1 MQNNSIM
8 TKMSA
13 NPSNLAQNVEKH
25 LSKNSCKQ
33 RTLGIIGGMS
43 WESTESYYRLI
54 NEGIKARLGNL
65 HSADLLIHSVD
76 FAPIEILQAK
86 GAWDEMGKVLANSG
100 KRLQAAGAQGLLI
113 ATNTMHKVVDDVQAA
128 TNLPIIHIADV
139 TAAAIKQQGL
149 TKVALLGTQFTMT
162 EDFYKQRLI
171 DAGLQVLIP
180 ETGARAEVHRII
192 YEELCQG
199 QLLDSSRQ
207 YYQQVT
213 KNLADK
219 GAKGVILGCTE
230 IGLLIQQA
238 DSPISVFDTTAIHA
252 AAAVDFLL
260 SSWF

>member
-1 MQNNSIM
+1 
-8 TKMSA
+8 MSA

-162 EDFYKQRLI
+162 ESFYKQRLI

-207 YYQQVT
+207 YYQHLT
-213 KNLADK
+213 ENL
-219 GAKGVILGCTE
+219 
-230 IGLLIQQA
+230 
-238 DSPISVFDTTAIHA
+238 
-252 AAAVDFLL
+252 
-260 SSWF
+260 

>member
-1 MQNNSIM
+1 
-8 TKMSA
+8 MSA

-54 NEGIKARLGNL
+54 NQGIKARLGNL

-76 FAPIEILQAK
+76 FALIEALQAQ
-86 GAWDEMGKVLANSG
+86 GVWDEMGKVLANSG

-162 EDFYKQRLI
+162 ENFYKQRLI

-213 KNLADK
+213 ENLADK

-238 DSPISVFDTTAIHA
+238 DSPIPVFDTTAIHA
-252 AAAVDFLL
+252 AAAVDFFIKFLVL
-260 SSWF
+260 RLVILK

>member
-1 MQNNSIM
+1 
-8 TKMSA
+8 MSA

-54 NEGIKARLGNL
+54 NECIKARLGNL

-76 FAPIEILQAK
+76 FAPIEALQAQ
-86 GAWDEMGKVLANSG
+86 GAWNEMGKVLANSG

-139 TAAAIKQQGL
+139 TAAAIKEQGL

-162 EDFYKQRLI
+162 ENFYKQRLI
-171 DAGLQVLIP
+171 DASLQVLIP

-207 YYQQVT
+207 YYQQVIED
-213 KNLADK
+213 LADK
-219 GAKGVILGCTE
+219 GAEGVILGCTE
-230 IGLLIQQA
+230 IGLLIQEA
-238 DSPISVFDTTAIHA
+238 DSPIPVFDTTAIHA

-260 SSWF
+260 SS

>member
-1 MQNNSIM
+1 
-8 TKMSA
+8 
-13 NPSNLAQNVEKH
+13 
-25 LSKNSCKQ
+25 
-33 RTLGIIGGMS
+33 
-43 WESTESYYRLI
+43 
-54 NEGIKARLGNL
+54 
-65 HSADLLIHSVD
+65 
-76 FAPIEILQAK
+76 
-86 GAWDEMGKVLANSG
+86 MGKVLANSG

-139 TAAAIKQQGL
+139 TAAAIKQQRL

-162 EDFYKQRLI
+162 ENFYKQRLI

-213 KNLADK
+213 ENLADK

-238 DSPISVFDTTAIHA
+238 DSPIPVFDTTAIHA
-252 AAAVDFLL
+252 AAAVDFFIKFLVL
-260 SSWF
+260 RLVILK

>member
-1 MQNNSIM
+1 MAVQ
-8 TKMSA
+8 
-13 NPSNLAQNVEKH
+13 
-25 LSKNSCKQ
+25 KQ

-76 FAPIEILQAK
+76 FAPIEALQAQ

-180 ETGARAEVHRII
+180 ETGAREEIHRII
-192 YEELCQG
+192 YEELYQG

-207 YYQQVT
+207 YYQQVIED
-213 KNLADK
+213 LADK

-238 DSPISVFDTTAIHA
+238 DSPIPVFDTTAIHA

-260 SSWF
+260 SS

>member
-1 MQNNSIM
+1 
-8 TKMSA
+8 MSA
-13 NPSNLAQNVEKH
+13 NSINLAQNVEKY

-33 RTLGIIGGMS
+33 ITLGIIGGMS

-76 FAPIEILQAK
+76 FAPIEALQAQ

-238 DSPISVFDTTAIHA
+238 DSPIPVFDTTAIHA

-260 SSWF
+260 SS

>member
-1 MQNNSIM
+1 MAA
-8 TKMSA
+8 K
-13 NPSNLAQNVEKH
+13 E
-25 LSKNSCKQ
+25 Q

-76 FAPIEILQAK
+76 FAPIEALQAQ

-113 ATNTMHKVVDDVQAA
+113 ATNTMHKVVDEVQAA
-128 TNLPIIHIADV
+128 INVPIIHIADV
-139 TAAAIKQQGL
+139 TAVAIKQQGL
-149 TKVALLGTQFTMT
+149 TKIALLGTQFTMV
-162 EDFYKQRLI
+162 EAFYKQRLM

-180 ETGARAEVHRII
+180 ENDARAEVHRII

-207 YYQQVT
+207 YYQQVI
-213 KNLADK
+213 KDLADK

-230 IGLLIQQA
+230 IGLLIQPA
-238 DSPISVFDTTAIHA
+238 DSPIPVFDTTAIHA

-260 SSWF
+260 SH